1 MTATTKSMIR
11 YKTCVSVNES
21 TPAAMRK
28 TIAKALKK
36 SEYAEARL
44 DYINPT
50 DTITS
55 IKKDVKDLLDSL
67 DKDQLRRRVI
77 CTVRAKQDGGV
88 FRHAEEQRHG
98 LLKMICTY
106 MPYRIDVEL
115 DSLQKDK
122 RLAGDLA
129 ASSVSILASWHSFDH
144 MPSAGVMRKKLQG
157 MLKHTT
163 HLKIACMAQNTTE
176 SIRMLDLY
184 RWLATDVNQ
193 KLKNSNRNS
202 SSSGNNNNN
211 GTKRNKATL
220 ISFAMGNLGQMTRI
234 LCMHLGSPYTY
245 VSLNEAVAPGQL
257 SLDDVKSM
265 EKTFCHN

>member
-1 MTATTKSMIR
+1 MTAAKKITIR

-28 TIAKALKK
+28 TIVRALKK

-55 IKKDVKDLLDSL
+55 IKKDVKALLDSL
-67 DKDQLRRRVI
+67 DKEQLRRRVI

-88 FRHAEEQRHG
+88 FKHAEEQRHG
-98 LLKMICTY
+98 LLKMICAY

-122 RLAGDLA
+122 GLADDLA
-129 ASSVSILASWHSFDH
+129 ASGASILASWHSFDH
-144 MPSAGVMRKKLQG
+144 MPSAGVMHKKLQS
-157 MLKHTT
+157 MLKYTT

-176 SIRMLDLY
+176 SIRMLGLY

-193 KLKNSNRNS
+193 KLKNINRNS
-202 SSSGNNNNN
+202 SSSSNSSN
-211 GTKRNKATL
+211 GTRRNKATL
-220 ISFAMGNLGQMTRI
+220 ISFAMGNPGQMTRI

-257 SLDDVKSM
+257 SLADVKSM
-265 EKTFCHN
+265 EKTFCRN